1 MSPELFDP
9 DKFGL
14 EDTRPT
20 KRSDCYA
27 LGMLI
32 YEVLSGR
39 VPFCRYHGYVVI
51 AKILKGERPRRL
63 HGAGRTWFTDEVWD
77 ILECCWRPVPGDR
90 PRIGDVLQCLE
101 DASWSW
107 TPPSLQAILG
117 PPTIDPSAWILDSDT
132 EESTDGSEISSPSQS
147 LSYHPSQKD
156 SEGDPYKSSI

>member
-1 MSPELFDP
+1 MGPELFDP

-14 EDTRPT
+14 GNTCPT
-20 KRSDCYA
+20 KRSDGYA

-39 VPFCRYHGYVVI
+39 VPFCRYHDYVVI
-51 AKILKGERPRRL
+51 AKIIKGERPRRPR
-63 HGAGRTWFTDEVWD
+63 GAGRMWFTDEVWG
-77 ILECCWRPVPGDR
+77 ILECCWEPVPGDR

-107 TPPSLQAILG
+107 TQPSPQAILG
-117 PPTIDPSAWILDSDT
+117 PPTIDPSAQIFDSNT

-147 LSYHPSQKD
+147 LA
-156 SEGDPYKSSI
+156 EGDLHENSI